1 MRQYSN
7 STILDVLF
15 YTSPV
20 YCQTIISKVGNQLNR
35 LVKMFK
41 ERNPTFKGTI
51 SLIGHSLGSLIVF
64 DLLSHQYE
72 NKPSER
78 IDDEGEIDSLYSAPA
93 NQTIEC
99 LLERLD
105 LNEYKD
111 LFEKEKITYDS
122 LVSFNSLILIINYLN
137 NFSNYNSKLK
147 RLMNDYDLNQL
158 GLPLGPRKLILN
170 EITNNSFLKEMNEVK
185 NKIKDNLNNLNKEK
199 ESEQLTENFN
209 YGLAGINLFRLSWF
223 IF

>member
-1 MRQYSN
+1 
-7 STILDVLF
+7 LDVLF

-35 LVKMFK
+35 LVKMFM

-64 DLLSHQYE
+64 DLLSHQFE

-78 IDDEGEIDSLYSAPA
+78 IDDDGEIDSLYNAPA
-93 NQTIEC
+93 NQSIEC

-111 LFEKEKITYDS
+111 LFVKEKITYDS
-122 LVSFNSLILIINYLN
+122 LVSFI
-137 NFSNYNSKLK
+137 F
-147 RLMNDYDLNQL
+147 
-158 GLPLGPRKLILN
+158 
-170 EITNNSFLKEMNEVK
+170 
-185 NKIKDNLNNLNKEK
+185 
-199 ESEQLTENFN
+199 
-209 YGLAGINLFRLSWF
+209 FR
-223 IF
+223 I